1 LSKRVLIGAAIVMAV
16 LAVLDLIY
24 ERLKY
29 RQNLR
34 MSRQDI
40 RDEYKQT
47 EGSPEI
53 KSKLRELRQER
64 ARNRMMQAVPEA
76 DVVITNPTHFAI
88 ALAYNMERMAAP
100 KVVAKGQDFV
110 ALKIREIA
118 EENEIPIVENPP
130 LAQALYRSAD
140 IDEEIP
146 LEHYQAVADVIRYV
160 YALKNKKL

>member
-1 LSKRVLIGAAIVMAV
+1 
-16 LAVLDLIY
+16 
-24 ERLKY
+24 
-29 RQNLR
+29 
-34 MSRQDI
+34 
-40 RDEYKQT
+40 
-47 EGSPEI
+47 
-53 KSKLRELRQER
+53 
-64 ARNRMMQAVPEA
+64 
-76 DVVITNPTHFAI
+76 
-88 ALAYNMERMAAP
+88 
-100 KVVAKGQDFV
+100 VVAKGQDFV